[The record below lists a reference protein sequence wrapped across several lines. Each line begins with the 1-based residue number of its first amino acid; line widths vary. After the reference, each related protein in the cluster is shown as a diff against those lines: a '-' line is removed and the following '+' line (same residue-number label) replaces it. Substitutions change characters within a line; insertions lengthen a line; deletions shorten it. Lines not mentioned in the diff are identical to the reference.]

1 MPSRAAPP
9 LFERYGID
17 SAPYTRQAEKY
28 RAAVAASFRGDRF
41 IRGYF
46 DDGQVIGAKGC
57 GQCEIDAI
65 SQGFAALVLKNE
77 DAATGIK
84 TALRELFEE
93 TGLTAEKMILAG
105 QIFFYSDEYEDECMY
120 LYRAEG
126 LFGNLSDCDEGTLE
140 WIEKERIQ
148 DLPMWEGDRIFLE
161 LFWDKA
167 PFFTMSLTYEKDRL
181 INHKTRF
188 EALL

>member
-1 MPSRAAPP
+1 MKITTLCYPEKDGKYLMLYRNRKKNDPNGGKWI
-9 LFERYGID
+9 GIGGHL
-17 SAPYTRQAEKY
+17 EKGELPCEC
-28 RAAVAASFRGDRF
+28 AS
-41 IRGYF
+41 
-46 DDGQVIGAKGC
+46 
-57 GQCEIDAI
+57 
-65 SQGFAALVLKNE
+65 
-77 DAATGIK
+77 
-84 TALRELFEE
+84 RELFEE

-126 LFGNLSDCDEGTLE
+126 LFGILSDCDEGTLE

-167 PFFTMSLTYEKDRL
+167 PFFTMSLTYEKDGL